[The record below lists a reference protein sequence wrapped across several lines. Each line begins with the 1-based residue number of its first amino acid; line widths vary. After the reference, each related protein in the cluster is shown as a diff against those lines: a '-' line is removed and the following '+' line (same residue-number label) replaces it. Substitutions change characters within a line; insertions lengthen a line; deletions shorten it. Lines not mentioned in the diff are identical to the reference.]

1 MTVNRK
7 EFIGFVAAGVA
18 AAAAWSPE
26 RALADSGSA
35 VEAAQSFYSPEM
47 FAPYVNTTFRITS
60 ADSTVRMDELDVT
73 LQSVADKTSGP
84 EAVQFS
90 LEFMGPAGDPIPS
103 KTYLFKHPRLG
114 SLPMFVAPARKD
126 GQGRTFYRA
135 DFNIL
140 QNERAAITPPSRRRR

>member
-7 EFIGFVAAGVA
+7 EFLTLVGAGVA
-18 AAAAWSPE
+18 TVAAWSPE
-26 RALADSGSA
+26 GLLAESGSQ
-35 VEAAQSFYSPEM
+35 VQSFYSADM
-47 FAPYVNTTFRITS
+47 FKPYVGQTFHVASGETGKP
-60 ADSTVRMDELDVT
+60 MDLDVT
-73 LQSVADKTSGP
+73 LETVADRTKGP
-84 EAVQFS
+84 EAIQFS

-103 KTYLFKHPRLG
+103 KIYLFQHPELG

-140 QNERAAITPPSRRRR
+140 QNERATIVAPPRRRR

>member
-7 EFIGFVAAGVA
+7 EFLGLVGAGVA

-26 RALADSGSA
+26 TLLAESGSQ
-35 VEAAQSFYSPEM
+35 VQSYYSADM
-47 FAPYVNTTFRITS
+47 FKPYLHQTFRITS
-60 ADSTVRMDELDVT
+60 ANKAIHMDELDVT
-73 LQSVADKTSGP
+73 LETETDRTKGP
-84 EAVQFS
+84 EAVQFT

-103 KTYLFKHPRLG
+103 KIYLFQHPELG
-114 SLPMFVAPARKD
+114 SLPMFVSPARKD

-140 QNERAAITPPSRRRR
+140 QNERATIVAPPRRRR